1 VDNLGA
7 GDEMADSIRKL
18 YKTVIKARS
27 TTRKAS
33 PDVART
39 AKLFDEGRI
48 KIAKKLVEEAT
59 EVSLECVAG
68 NRDAVINESV
78 DMLYNW
84 VVALA
89 DMGIKPQEIWDEM
102 TRREEMFGIAGK
114 LPKTRVLST
123 TPSGRGRRMA
133 SVSKH

>member
-1 VDNLGA
+1 MDNLGA
-7 GDEMADSIRKL
+7 NEAMADSIRKL
-18 YKTVIKARS
+18 YKAVLKARG
-27 TTRKAS
+27 TQRKGS

-68 NRDAVINESV
+68 NREAVIHESV

-89 DMGIKPQEIWDEM
+89 DMDIKPQEIWDEM

-114 LPKTRVLST
+114 LPKSRIVAS
-123 TPSGRGRRMA
+123 PSNGRGRRMS